1 MPYRSVKMSRPGGN
15 GDQPASANAMEEDEE
30 KGLGS
35 EPSTATKQDTYD
47 DEKRYRVDWEPDASH
62 DPLSPYSWSI
72 KYRAWVTAQ
81 LALMAI
87 AASLASAI
95 TAPASPVIAKYLGVT
110 EEIVVLNVS
119 LYV

>member
-1 MPYRSVKMSRPGGN
+1 MSTSSDEGQR
-15 GDQPASANAMEEDEE
+15 PASPNAQEKDEE
-30 KGLGS
+30 KALDSG
-35 EPSTATKQDTYD
+35 PNMANKQETDD
-47 DEKRYRVDWEPDASH
+47 DEKRYMVDWEPDASH

-81 LALMAI
+81 LALMAL

>member
-1 MPYRSVKMSRPGGN
+1 MSPSSGEGQR
-15 GDQPASANAMEEDEE
+15 PASANAMEKDEE
-30 KGLGS
+30 KALSSDPGTGNR
-35 EPSTATKQDTYD
+35 QDTCD
-47 DEKRYRVDWEPDASH
+47 DEKRYMVDWEPDASH

-81 LALMAI
+81 LALMAL

-95 TAPASPVIAKYLGVT
+95 TAPASPAIARYLGVT